1 MATHFLGIFRSTRRC
16 AMTPNVWWVLVRTF
30 ATAAAIAFWLGV
42 TLGPDWVIPMFGAF
56 AFLLAGI
63 FCWLRVG
70 IGP

>member
-1 MATHFLGIFRSTRRC
+1 
-16 AMTPNVWWVLVRTF
+16 MTPNVWWVLVRTF